1 MTSPAPTSVTE
12 NASAAEVDADRFARN
27 VVGDVAK
34 TVSYRREDLLAAVQH
49 HVHWAHV
56 VSGLPLERDF
66 LFRRDVI
73 AVAVQQLPMRS
84 EASLGRRRAV
94 LLRVAEALGVTERA
108 LPPLYGSEPSAPYS
122 AAEVGELRV
131 WATVQREGRR
141 DHARTLLALGIGAG
155 LATSEICAVTSA
167 DIASDGAMV
176 NVSGSRSRTVP
187 VDAEWWADLANSRRP
202 DGDPVFLPG
211 VRWYA
216 NKISD
221 FVRVTH
227 GDQLRP
233 KPQRMRTTWLL
244 RRMTEGVPLQDLL
257 YAAGVK
263 SLDALARFE
272 RYLPAPA
279 AAASRDS
286 RGHR

>member
-1 MTSPAPTSVTE
+1 MTSPTPTSLSE
-12 NASAAEVDADRFARN
+12 NASAPEVDADRFARS
-27 VVGDVAK
+27 VVSDVAK
-34 TVSYRREDLLAAVQH
+34 TVSYRHEDLLAAVQH

-84 EASLGRRRAV
+84 DASLGRRRAV
-94 LLRVAEALGVTERA
+94 LLRVAEALGVAERA

-122 AAEVGELRV
+122 AAEVAELRV
-131 WATVQREGRR
+131 WAAVQRESRR
-141 DHARTLLALGIGAG
+141 GHAQALLALGIGAG
-155 LATSEICAVTSA
+155 LAASEICAVTSA
-167 DIASDGAMV
+167 DIACDGSAV
-176 NVSGSRSRTVP
+176 KVRGSRARTVP
-187 VDAEWWADLANSRRP
+187 IDAEWWIDLANARRP
-202 DGDPVFLPG
+202 DDGPVFLPG

-216 NKISD
+216 TKISD
-221 FVRVTH
+221 FVRATH

-244 RRMTEGVPLQDLL
+244 RRMTEGMPLQDLL